1 MSILKVAKIG
11 HPILLKV
18 ASEIKNFSRDSLRK
32 IVYNMSETMID
43 YNGIG
48 LAAPQVHISKRI
60 IILRNLSDDNSKKIN
75 ITALIN
81 PEYKPIGDETENDWE
96 GCLSIPGMLGLVKR
110 YKRIDYTGFDLEGN
124 KIEDKAEGLSAK
136 VIQHEVDHLNGILY
150 INRLADKK
158 AFGFENEINKYWKNL
173 TNEK

>member
-75 ITALIN
+75 ITALVN

-124 KIEDKAEGLSAK
+124 KIKDKVDGLSAK

-150 INRLADKK
+150 TNRLADKS

>member
-11 HPILLKV
+11 HPILLEV

-75 ITALIN
+75 ITALVN